1 MIALRED
8 KKGVTTSTL
17 AVSPPYDLPPSLTIL
32 QSLMDVPSLSL
43 TRAFYKI
50 CRAVDI
56 QVTPHLPLS
65 FLPAV
70 QSHFMNLISSSQLPK
85 NLLDMVQPLCQ
96 HHVLRTAFSLSSLIS
111 ESDEVPAT
119 GKYALHTACALFVHA
134 LQAEA
139 ATSLPSSTVLLEKL
153 ASAAEVAKDVVKD
166 RYRAINHFLELW
178 MKEIPW
184 LSGEDD
190 AFKKVWRGRMK
201 RGSGR
206 RGIIAQSTKDIIQF
220 QQEIRLRKVAREV
233 PVSLTLE
240 VDEDESGPNP
250 NATEPRTGQK
260 RKRAQGAS
268 GEAPEPSYGRSLRL
282 IRSRRKKGSSMSSV
296 DMACLSMLSPDHPLA
311 PTPDAVHSSRLELL
325 LSSKG
330 EVNITDEELFDPDE
344 WNNIFRD
351 EDEVEE
357 MRAALGWEAEE
368 GRQPDPDLAPAATD
382 WQVWEDMASE
392 ENEQVGSEK
401 ADILAE
407 EEQVIG
413 EWKEMS
419 PGVENAFDA
428 YEDW

>member
-1 MIALRED
+1 L
-8 KKGVTTSTL
+8 
-17 AVSPPYDLPPSLTIL
+17 
-32 QSLMDVPSLSL
+32 
-43 TRAFYKI
+43 
-50 CRAVDI
+50 
-56 QVTPHLPLS
+56 
-65 FLPAV
+65 
-70 QSHFMNLISSSQLPK
+70 
-85 NLLDMVQPLCQ
+85 
-96 HHVLRTAFSLSSLIS
+96 
-111 ESDEVPAT
+111 
-119 GKYALHTACALFVHA
+119 
-134 LQAEA
+134 
-139 ATSLPSSTVLLEKL
+139 LLEKL

-220 QQEIRLRKVAREV
+220 QQEIRLRKVAREA

-240 VDEDESGPNP
+240 VDEDESGHDA
-250 NATEPRTGQK
+250 NAAEPRTGQK
-260 RKRAQGAS
+260 RKHAQVAS
-268 GEAPEPSYGRSLRL
+268 GEAQEPSYGRSLRL
-282 IRSRRKKGSSMSSV
+282 IRSKKKKGSSMSSI
-296 DMACLSMLSPDHPLA
+296 DIACLSMLSPDHPLA
-311 PTPDAVHSSRLELL
+311 PTPDSVHSLSSRLELL
-325 LSSKG
+325 ASSKG

-344 WNNIFRD
+344 WNGIFRD

-368 GRQPDPDLAPAATD
+368 GRQPDPDLAPTATD
-382 WQVWEDMASE
+382 WQVWEDMTSK

-401 ADILAE
+401 ADMLTE

-419 PGVENAFDA
+419 PGLAENAFDA